1 MAGFQGRHACVRWTA
16 TLLLFVFLF
25 DIPIYIPVPANA
37 REDVYSVLAAGLDAC
52 AAEIDL
58 RACRIAQT
66 EIGGILS
73 DVFTAHPEFFFWS
86 GRYTYTVDSDG
97 FLQTVCPFY
106 TMEGEA
112 LAAARK
118 ELDGELDRMAGV
130 ERV

>member
-37 REDVYSVLAAGLDAC
+37 REDVCSVLAAGLDAC

-73 DVFTAHPEFFFWS
+73 DAS
-86 GRYTYTVDSDG
+86 GVLFLVGQVYLYRGRRRIFADG
-97 FLQTVCPFY
+97 LPLLY
-106 TMEGEA
+106 HG
-112 LAAARK
+112 R
-118 ELDGELDRMAGV
+118 GGAGCGKKGTG
-130 ERV
+130 RGA